1 MKKYK
6 TLISVLIF
14 GLILSFFS
22 APFVTLGAN
31 EELGE
36 GIQKAPFV
44 EMGEANI
51 FGGGGILNKAL
62 NWIFSALIIVA
73 AIMLIYAGFTYV
85 TAAGDPGKVKTALN
99 QVIYALIGVA
109 IGVLAKGLIY
119 MICVFVSGGA
129 TDCNFWTGTTTP
141 QNSSGLPQARIER
154 SYM

>member
-22 APFVTLGAN
+22 APFVILGA
-31 EELGE
+31 E
-36 GIQKAPFV
+36 GDIKQAPFV
-44 EMGEANI
+44 QMGEENI
-51 FGGGGILNKAL
+51 FGSTGILYKAL
-62 NWIFSALIIVA
+62 NWIFTALIIVA
-73 AIMLIYAGFTYV
+73 AIMLIYAGFIYV
-85 TAAGDPGKVKTALN
+85 TAGGDPGKVKTALN

-119 MICVFVSGGA
+119 MICVFVTGG
-129 TDCNFWTGTTTP
+129 TTNCNFWTGTTTP
-141 QNSSGLPQARIER
+141 QNTSGTPQARIER

>member
-14 GLILSFFS
+14 GLIVSSFS
-22 APFVTLGAN
+22 APFVTLGA
-31 EELGE
+31 E
-36 GIQKAPFV
+36 GDIKQAPFV
-44 EMGEANI
+44 QMGEENI
-51 FGGGGILNKAL
+51 FGSTGILYKAL
-62 NWIFSALIIVA
+62 NWIFTALIIVA
-73 AIMLIYAGFTYV
+73 AIMLIYAGFIYV

-119 MICVFVSGGA
+119 MICVFVTGG
-129 TDCNFWTGTTTP
+129 TMNCNFWTGTTTP